1 MTETDPVFET
11 LRLKKLRAV
20 GSAENNSPVYR
31 NMPSSSSPWGVCL
44 SSQAWLSWSNASLI
58 ADDS

>member
-11 LRLKKLRAV
+11 LRLKELKTV

-31 NMPSSSSPWGVCL
+31 NTPLTGV
-44 SSQAWLSWSNASLI
+44 AKFN
-58 ADDS
+58 